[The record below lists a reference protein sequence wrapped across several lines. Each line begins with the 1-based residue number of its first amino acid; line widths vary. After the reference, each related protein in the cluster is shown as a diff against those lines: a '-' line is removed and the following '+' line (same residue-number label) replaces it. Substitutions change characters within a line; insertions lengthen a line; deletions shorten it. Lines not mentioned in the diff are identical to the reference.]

1 MSGSSE
7 TPRAVAEAML
17 AMVDSAD
24 TAVTGNR
31 DRFAI
36 TIAGA
41 TITFGDAQ
49 PHAFERLAS
58 AIEAQIAYQRAGAMV
73 AAAGETGTP
82 LWLVA
87 GSDMLGKW
95 LAWSRVER
103 PLAKVLTLTD
113 RVDAAPVVGDLARR
127 SRREL
132 GQMSAKIRVRSGQ
145 AVAERIELSHRV
157 PAVAVLGDRALI
169 RIARHHLPDT
179 VLSGLLKDPTSN
191 DRWRAS
197 EIVDHPFFLAHDFMV
212 ARVDNDGDDVVVE
225 LETAWAPLAPIPKAA
240 WAAVLHGAD
249 PAFPWRATSREVVDL
264 YGLAGRGERALQE
277 RL

>member
-7 TPRAVAEAML
+7 FPRAIAQAML
-17 AMVDSAD
+17 AMVDPAD
-24 TAVTGNR
+24 VALSGDR
-31 DRFAI
+31 DRLAI

-95 LAWSRVER
+95 LAWSRVDK
-103 PLAKVLTLTD
+103 PLAKGLSLTG
-113 RVDAAPVVGDLARR
+113 RADAAPVVGDLARR

-145 AVAERIELSHRV
+145 AVAERIELSHHV
-157 PAVAVLGDRALI
+157 PAIAILGDRALI
-169 RIARHHLPDT
+169 RIARHHLPEMI
-179 VLSGLLKDPTSN
+179 LSALLKNPTSN

-197 EIVDHPFFLAHDFMV
+197 EIVDHPFFTTHDFMV
-212 ARVDNDGDDVVVE
+212 ARVDNDRDEVVVE
-225 LETAWAPLAPIPKAA
+225 LETAWAPLAPIPEAA
-240 WAAVLHGAD
+240 WAAVPRGAD
-249 PAFPWRATSREVVDL
+249 PAFPWRATGREVVDL